1 MKLTNLFSTIVAAT
15 AIVAL
20 SACSAAQ
27 SPAPSAAASVA
38 PPSAAPSAA
47 PSVAPSAA
55 AGPLTIGVSFDLV
68 NDIRTA
74 ELNAIKAAAAASGD
88 TIVFVSA
95 DQDAQKQA
103 SQIQDLVQSKH
114 VDALIVIAQNNA
126 QIAASV
132 ALANTAGVPFIAIDR
147 AVTGGGTVAYQVT
160 GDPVADG
167 KLAAKEALAQSGTPV
182 IIQLVG
188 GLTDQNA
195 VGRRDGFT
203 AGITAG
209 GKTVSAQ
216 VPTDWDPAKAL
227 DGTANALQ
235 ANPNI
240 NTIFIPSDYLLP
252 SVQSALDAAGRLKP
266 VGDPKHVFLVTID
279 GDPNGCKAILN
290 TKTLDSDIVTPVGD
304 FGKNAIAA
312 AHTAKSG
319 GKVDPATAT
328 VAGFA
333 INQAN
338 AASVKSTVWGC
349 AGL

>member
-1 MKLTNLFSTIVAAT
+1 MKLTKLTSTILAVA
-15 AIVAL
+15 AIVAF
-20 SACSAAQ
+20 SGCNSAQ
-27 SPAPSAAASVA
+27 STG
-38 PPSAAPSAA
+38 A
-47 PSVAPSAA
+47 PSVAPSVADA
-55 AGPLTIGVSFDLV
+55 PLTIGVSFDLV

-74 ELNAIKAAAAASGD
+74 ELNAIKAAAAERGD
-88 TIVFVSA
+88 TVIFVSA

-114 VDALIVIAQNNA
+114 VNALIVIAQNNQ
-126 QIAASV
+126 QIAASI

-147 AVTGGGTVAYQVT
+147 AVTGSGTVTFQVT

-167 KLAAKEALAQSGTPV
+167 KVAAKEVLAAGGTPV

-188 GLTDQNA
+188 ALTDQNA

-209 GKTVSAQ
+209 GKTVSAE

-279 GDPNGCKAILN
+279 GDPNGCKAIIN
-290 TKTLDSDIVTPVGD
+290 TKTLDSDVVTPVGD

-312 AHTAKSG
+312 AHTAHLG
-319 GKVDPATAT
+319 GKVDPATT
-328 VAGFA
+328 EVAGFA

-338 AASVKSTVWGC
+338 QATTKSTVWGC

>member
-1 MKLTNLFSTIVAAT
+1 MKLRNLTSTILAVATIVA
-15 AIVAL
+15 V
-20 SACSAAQ
+20 SGCGSAASTT
-27 SPAPSAAASVA
+27 SPSVAASVA
-38 PPSAAPSAA
+38 AN
-47 PSVAPSAA
+47 
-55 AGPLTIGVSFDLV
+55 GPLTIGVSFDLV

-74 ELNAIKAAAAASGD
+74 ELNAIKAAAAERGD
-88 TIVFVSA
+88 TIQFVSA

-114 VDALIVIAQNNA
+114 VDALIVIAQNNQ
-126 QIAASV
+126 QIAASI

-147 AVTGGGTVAYQVT
+147 AVTGSGTVAYQVT

-209 GKTVSAQ
+209 GKTVSAE

-235 ANPNI
+235 SNPNV

-312 AHTAKSG
+312 AHTAHSG
-319 GKVDPATAT
+319 GKVDPATAS

-338 AASVKSTVWGC
+338 AATVKSTVWGC
-349 AGL
+349 TGL

>member
-1 MKLTNLFSTIVAAT
+1 MKLTRIPTILAVV
-15 AIVAL
+15 AIVAV
-20 SACSAAQ
+20 SGCSSSAATT
-27 SPAPSAAASVA
+27 
-38 PPSAAPSAA
+38 PPETPTVAPSAA
-47 PSVAPSAA
+47 PTAA
-55 AGPLTIGVSFDLV
+55 CSPITIGVSFDLV

-74 ELNAIKAAAAASGD
+74 ELNAIKAAATTCGD
-88 TIVFVSA
+88 SIDFVSA

-114 VDALIVIAQNNA
+114 VGALIVIAQNND
-126 QIAASV
+126 QIAASI

-147 AVTGGGTVAYQVT
+147 AVTGAGTVAYQVT

-167 KLAAKEALAQSGTPV
+167 KLAAQEALAQSGTPV

-188 GLTDQNA
+188 ALTDQNA

-203 AGITAG
+203 AGITAA
-209 GKTVSAQ
+209 GKTVSAE

-290 TKTLDSDIVTPVGD
+290 TKTLDSDIVTPIGD
-304 FGKNAIAA
+304 FGKNAVAA
-312 AHTAKSG
+312 AHTAHSG
-319 GKVDPATAT
+319 GKVDPATAS

-338 AASVKSTVWGC
+338 AATTKSTTWGC
-349 AGL
+349 AGH